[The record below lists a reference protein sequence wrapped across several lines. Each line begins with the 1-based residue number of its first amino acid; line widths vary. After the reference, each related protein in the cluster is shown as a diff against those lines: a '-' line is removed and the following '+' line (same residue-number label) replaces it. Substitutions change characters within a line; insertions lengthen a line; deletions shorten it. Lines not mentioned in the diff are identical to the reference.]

1 MDSLASLFFS
11 FEIDVSETLGLAVS
25 VGSESDGL
33 DGTST
38 FEELSKVFFSGSVA
52 QVADEDA
59 SGGLGFS
66 GDSGS
71 VFSGLG
77 FFDGKGSAT
86 EFAVVLGDGLSDG
99 FLVDESDETG
109 SLGSSVSSSE
119 EVNVFDS
126 TATFKEASDFFFS
139 GRERKAL
146 DKNFEAGLLF
156 LGLLGRGA
164 GVNLSLFLRLGLGL
178 GLGHD

>member
-1 MDSLASLFFS
+1 LFFS
-11 FEIDVSETLGLAVS
+11 FEVDVSEALGLTVS
-25 VGSESDGL
+25 VRSESDGL

-38 FEELSKVFFSGSVA
+38 FEELSEVIFGGGVA

-66 GDSGS
+66 GLSGS

-119 EVNVFDS
+119 EVNVFDG
-126 TATFKEASDFFFS
+126 TATFKEASDFFFGS
-139 GRERKAL
+139 RERKAL
-146 DKNFEAGLLF
+146 HKDFESGLLF
-156 LGLLGRGA
+156 LGLSSGRA
-164 GVNLSLFLRLGLGL
+164 GVDLSLFLGL
-178 GLGHD
+178 

>member
-1 MDSLASLFFS
+1 
-11 FEIDVSETLGLAVS
+11 VSETLGLTVS
-25 VGSESDGL
+25 VRSKSDGL

-38 FEELSKVFFSGSVA
+38 FEELSKVIFAGGVA

-66 GDSGS
+66 GLFRS

-86 EFAVVLGDGLSDG
+86 EFASVLSDGLSDR
-99 FLVDESDETG
+99 FLVSESDETR

-119 EVNVFDS
+119 QVNVVNS
-126 TATFKEASDFFFS
+126 TATFKEGSDFFFGS
-139 GRERKAL
+139 RERKAL
-146 DKNFEAGLLF
+146 NKDFKSGLLF
-156 LGLLGRGA
+156 LGLSGGGA
-164 GVNLSLFLRLGLGL
+164 GVDLSLFV
-178 GLGHD
+178 GHG